1 MESKIKPIN
10 AAPIK
15 QAARINITEKISVTN
30 TPKNTNPFY
39 KDVNLI

>member
-30 TPKNTNPFY
+30 TPKNTNLCY
-39 KDVNLI
+39 KNINLV